1 MAKYEQNIIIRERS
15 RLLFLGLPFTFK
27 VYTLTDKQLCY
38 KQGFLNTI
46 EEEIQLYRVI
56 DITKKRNIIQRILG
70 LGTIIVYSND
80 RTDSQLE
87 IKNIA
92 HYDDFYHYLSESVES
107 ERIRYRVRPGEVIDG
122 TPGPSDYVPMH

>member
-1 MAKYEQNIIIRERS
+1 MAKFEKNIIIKERA

-27 VYTLTDKQLCY
+27 VYTLTDKQLYY
-38 KQGFLNTI
+38 KQGFLNVT

-56 DITKKRNIIQRILG
+56 DITKKRNLLQRLVG

-80 RTDSQLE
+80 RTNSQLE

-92 HYDDFYHYLSESVES
+92 HHDEFYHYLSEAIES

-122 TPGPSDYVPMH
+122 TPGGNDYVPM